1 MQFISKVPFLSTN
14 HLSLTSFLIVIE
26 LPMGGNCCAGP
37 RVAPPDSTHAES
49 HSGRFAALSKDIT
62 QLEQSAAALLSDIK
76 SLAAKLHVQLEE
88 IRGISAE
95 TEIGN
100 DGEKEKERREVAR
113 KFEERWEEVVGE
125 TIVGFLGKTELLD
138 TSAQVLRTKVSK
150 KQASKQGSDAYKEHL
165 AILSRSLETSQRN
178 VLTAQML
185 LNVLAGPRDSLDP
198 ATVSKLLGKE
208 EGRGS
213 MRLSVGNRNTA
224 TSLQDSGEVYIE
236 EIHFGG
242 YGEVNLG
249 SMQGEDRCRE
259 NEQIVEML
267 DDFGHISTM
276 DTMQDAEGRWNQ
288 QAEYQELLQSSLL
301 ARVYSQCQQKN
312 PCLLSRKEVTA
323 TFHKLAKAILTSD
336 RSSEVLSRHID
347 LFILDFFLSNSSSG
361 LDSLLSFLEGLK
373 ASAAEHR
380 AESDIQ
386 AQVLGLFTHRPL
398 PRAIAGTVL
407 HLIALADQLMELEA
421 NHLEMALRRAK
432 PVPVAAQTGWM
443 PLDSAFA
450 LAYRV
455 FAPDFVEEGSEFV
468 ENIQPGRVSKAEY
481 ARFCILFYLHSTHQ
495 DGNSFFQSLCKGD
508 RKATYT
514 SFIAGLQDT
523 LVSSQGAR
531 ELFELLEGT
540 EQEGV
545 SRPVFLNAFNL
556 NRYHSMKELLVFRVS
571 RQMLFD
577 RFIKACM
584 DARRRTIGLLG
595 ERYISVKGKE
605 EGLTAEEMT
614 ALLAQ
619 IGSTLDPEETVKRYL
634 QEYPKTYM
642 KLSDLVRIAEAYG
655 GLSQSIPSIGLDSKA
670 AADFDQY
677 FPTPAVK
684 SLLVR
689 LQTSK

>member
-1 MQFISKVPFLSTN
+1 
-14 HLSLTSFLIVIE
+14 
-26 LPMGGNCCAGP
+26 MGGNCCAGP
-37 RVAPPDSTHAES
+37 RVAPPDSTQAET

-62 QLEQSAAALLSDIK
+62 QLELSAAALLSDIK

-95 TEIGN
+95 AEIGN
-100 DGEKEKERREVAR
+100 EREKEKEKERRELAR
-113 KFEERWEEVVGE
+113 KLEERWEGVVGE
-125 TIVGFLGKTELLD
+125 TKGAIVGFLGKTELLD

-150 KQASKQGSDAYKEHL
+150 KQASKQGSEAYKEHL

-185 LNVLAGPRDSLDP
+185 LNALSGPRDSLDP
-198 ATVSKLLGKE
+198 ATVSTTLSKLLGKE
-208 EGRGS
+208 EERGS

-236 EIHFGG
+236 EIRFGG

-249 SMQGEDRCRE
+249 SMQGEDRYRDK
-259 NEQIVEML
+259 EQIVEML

-312 PCLLSRKEVTA
+312 PRLLSRKEVTA

-336 RSSEVLSRHID
+336 RSSEALSRYID
-347 LFILDFFLSNSSSG
+347 LFVLDFFLSNSSSG

-373 ASAAEHR
+373 ASVAEHR

-432 PVPVAAQTGWM
+432 PVPVSAQAGWM

-468 ENIQPGRVSKAEY
+468 ENIQPGQVSKAEY

-508 RKATYT
+508 RKATYP

-577 RFIKACM
+577 KLIQACM
-584 DARRRTIGLLG
+584 DARRRTIVLLG
-595 ERYISVKGKE
+595 ERYIRAKGKE
-605 EGLTAEEMT
+605 EGLTAGEMT
-614 ALLAQ
+614 ALLAE
-619 IGSTLDPEETVKRYL
+619 IGSTLDAEETVKRYL

-670 AADFDQY
+670 AADFGQY
-677 FPTPAVK
+677 IPTPAVK
-684 SLLVR
+684 SLLVK